1 METNFQNPR
10 EVIDFAIKREQEAY
24 DFYMQLAD
32 QVRSQDLKDTLYQF
46 AREEQGHKKKL
57 QGIIE
62 KTEQYGMTRSM
73 VTDLKVGDYLVD
85 KEPKPNMSYQDILI
99 LSMKKEKKSYLLY
112 TELSNRV
119 GEGQLRQIFQNLA
132 REEANHKLRFEK
144 EYDDQILTDN

>member
-62 KTEQYGMTRSM
+62 KTQQYGMTRSM
-73 VTDLKVGDYLVD
+73 VTDLKVADYLVD

-99 LSMKKEKKSYLLY
+99 VSMKKEKKSYLLY
-112 TELSNRV
+112 TELANRV